1 MEATLKRIRPL
12 LVGLLLWLVGATP
25 APAQEAPKYDMGKVQ
40 LVFLS
45 LSPESKATDTSRQ
58 VMSEHRAAVEKLIK
72 EGGLAIS
79 GEVSGDGPLR
89 EIMVIKT
96 ESPEEARQAALS
108 LPAVKAGL
116 LKPEVLSWFAARN
129 FITPPQMPLTTA
141 NYVFGLLVRGP
152 KWTAEVTEETKKLQ
166 EGHMANINRLAEAG
180 KLVLAGPF
188 FDGGERRG
196 VFIFKVDTL
205 EEAQALT
212 ESDPAVK
219 AGRLKI
225 ELHRWAVPKGTLK

>member
-1 MEATLKRIRPL
+1 MEATLKIRTML
-12 LVGLLLWLVGATP
+12 AGLLLGLAYAAP
-25 APAQEAPKYDMGKVQ
+25 SPAQEAPKYDMGKIQ

-45 LSPESKATDTSRQ
+45 LSPEWKASRPSEQ
-58 VMSEHRAAVEKLIK
+58 VMREHRAVVEKLIR
-72 EGGLAIS
+72 EGRLAIS
-79 GEVSGDGPLR
+79 GEVSGTGELR
-89 EIMVIKT
+89 EIMVVKT
-96 ESPEEARQAALS
+96 ESSEEARQAALS
-108 LPAVKAGL
+108 LPAVEAGMLKA
-116 LKPEVLSWFAARN
+116 EVLSWFAARN
-129 FITPPQMPLTTA
+129 YITPPVLPLTPA

-152 KWTAEVTEETKKLQ
+152 NWTAAVTEETKRLQ

-188 FDGGERRG
+188 INGGERRG

-205 EEAQALT
+205 EEARALT
-212 ESDPAVK
+212 ETDPAVK

>member
-1 MEATLKRIRPL
+1 MVATLDMRL
-12 LVGLLLWLVGATP
+12 LLAGLLLGLACA
-25 APAQEAPKYDMGKVQ
+25 APSRAQEAPKYDMGKIQ
-40 LVFLS
+40 LVFLK
-45 LSPESKATDTSRQ
+45 LSPEWKAADTSRQ
-58 VMSEHRAAVEKLIK
+58 VLGEHRAFVEKLLK
-72 EGGLAIS
+72 EGRLAIA
-79 GEVSGDGPLR
+79 GEVSGDGDLR

-108 LPAVKAGL
+108 LPAVKAGML
-116 LKPEVLSWFAARN
+116 RPEVLSWFAARN

-152 KWTAEVTEETKKLQ
+152 KWTPEVTEETKKLQ

-188 FDGGERRG
+188 IDGGERRG

-212 ESDPAVK
+212 ETDPAVK

>member
-1 MEATLKRIRPL
+1 MEATLKIRTIL
-12 LVGLLLWLVGATP
+12 AGLLLGLAYAVPSA
-25 APAQEAPKYDMGKVQ
+25 AQDAPKYDMGKIQ
-40 LVFLS
+40 LVFLR
-45 LSPESKATDTSRQ
+45 LSPEWKASGTSPR
-58 VMSEHRAAVEKLIK
+58 VMSEHRAVVEKLIR
-72 EGGLAIS
+72 EGRLAVS
-79 GEVSGDGPLR
+79 GEVSGTGDLR

-108 LPAVKAGL
+108 LPAVKAGM
-116 LKPEVLSWFAARN
+116 LKAEVLPWFAARN
-129 FITPPQMPLTTA
+129 YITPPQLPLTRT

-152 KWTAEVTEETKKLQ
+152 NWTPAVTEETKKLQ
-166 EGHMANINRLAEAG
+166 EGHMANIKRLSEAG

-188 FDGGERRG
+188 IDGGERRG

-212 ESDPAVK
+212 ETDPAVK